1 MASDIISKSIPPS
14 QLQSSQESLIK
25 ISTSDCPSPALPC
38 CVQTEACHSA
48 AHVETAAARWCLYE
62 VDTTWHLTFPPLLV
76 LINSCLGI
84 SGSGSKTPRTGFK
97 IYVKEMYLGLS
108 QRFGKN
114 SWSPALYI
122 TTRTIKNQSSYRKR
136 KKKREKEK
144 DGPPEGKGHP
154 KGTKSPSQGESN
166 GSHPRPH
173 SHFELSKQETK
184 FLGRTVRLSPWPI
197 PEWS

>member
-1 MASDIISKSIPPS
+1 M
-14 QLQSSQESLIK
+14 
-25 ISTSDCPSPALPC
+25 SDCPSPALPC

-136 KKKREKEK
+136 KKKRERKRWAPRRERS
-144 DGPPEGKGHP
+144 PKGH
-154 KGTKSPSQGESN
+154 KVTLSRRIN

-184 FLGRTVRLSPWPI
+184 ILRQNCASFSLAHSRVELNHSH
-197 PEWS
+197 SKH